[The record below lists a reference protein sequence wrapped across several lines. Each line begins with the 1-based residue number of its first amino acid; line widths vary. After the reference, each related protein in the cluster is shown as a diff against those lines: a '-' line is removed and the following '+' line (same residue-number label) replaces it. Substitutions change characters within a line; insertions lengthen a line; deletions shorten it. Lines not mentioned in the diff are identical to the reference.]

1 MSAAPKVSE
10 PSYDSR
16 RGQLETYFDR
26 TAADTWARLTSTA
39 KVSRIRETVRAGRD
53 EMRSTLLSWLPA
65 DLTGKRILDAGCGT
79 GALAVEAARR
89 GAEVIA
95 IDIAGNLVNVARER
109 APTDLKGSIE
119 FHVGDM
125 LNPALG
131 EFDHVVAMDSLIHY
145 QPADIANTVASLMK
159 RTRGSMV
166 ITFAPK
172 TALLTVMH
180 NVGLLF
186 PRGDR
191 APAIVPVTAMTLCR
205 LLKDRPESKGWNYA
219 QTKLVTSGF
228 YKSQAFELKRG

>member
-1 MSAAPKVSE
+1 MSYLE
-10 PSYDSR
+10 R
-16 RGQLETYFDR
+16 RGEIETYFDR
-26 TAADTWARLTSTA
+26 TAAAAWSRLTSDA
-39 KVSRIRETVRAGRD
+39 PVSGIRATVRAGRD
-53 EMRSTLLSWLPA
+53 EMRSTLLSWLPE
-65 DLTGKRILDAGCGT
+65 DLTGKRLLDAGCGT

-131 EFDHVVAMDSLIHY
+131 VFDHVVAMDSLIHY
-145 QPADIANTVASLMK
+145 QPADIANTVAALMP

-180 NVGLLF
+180 KVGQLF
-186 PRGDR
+186 PRSDR
-191 APAIVPVTAMTLCR
+191 APAIVPVTAQTLCR
-205 LLKDRPESKGWNYA
+205 LLEDRPEAQGWRNA
-219 QTKLVTSGF
+219 QTRLVTSGF